1 VAGYPEVHL
10 QAKSR
15 EDDIRYLKEKVDAG
29 SDFIITQLFYDNDLF
44 YQWVADCRTAGINC
58 QIIPGIMPIL
68 GYERFHK

>member
-1 VAGYPEVHL
+1 
-10 QAKSR
+10 
-15 EDDIRYLKEKVDAG
+15 VDAG

-68 GYERFHK
+68 GFERFHK